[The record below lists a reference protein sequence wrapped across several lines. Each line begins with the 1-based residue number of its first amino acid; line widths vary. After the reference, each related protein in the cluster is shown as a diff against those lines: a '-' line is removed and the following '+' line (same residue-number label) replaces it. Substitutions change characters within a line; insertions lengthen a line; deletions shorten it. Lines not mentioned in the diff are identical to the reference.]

1 MTDPIGPA
9 RGVFNSI
16 LCGAAIWALA
26 YLWVRLILG

>member
-1 MTDPIGPA
+1 MNAA
-9 RGVFNSI
+9 RGIFNSI